1 MITTLNGAP
10 AIIHDGKVLTEP
22 TEWAAALQ
30 AASERIAAL
39 SDQVIAQQRAGYAAT
54 ARANRVVDIENYLIN
69 VAKGNKPLPTAEDC
83 KVMALRLGTPFAE
96 WSDYVKEYKY
106 GNL

>member
-1 MITTLNGAP
+1 MIATLNGAP
-10 AIIHDGKVLTEP
+10 VIIHNGKVLVEP
-22 TEWAAALQ
+22 QEWAAALSD
-30 AASERIAAL
+30 AAQRIATL
-39 SDQVIAQQRAGYAAT
+39 SDQVIAQQQAGYAAT

-96 WSDYVKEYKY
+96 WSDYVKGYK
-106 GNL
+106 L

>member
-10 AIIHDGKVLTEP
+10 AIIHDGKVLTNIA
-22 TEWAAALQ
+22 EWAAALH
-30 AASERIAAL
+30 AASERIATL
-39 SDQVIAQQRAGYAAT
+39 NDQVIAQQRAGYSAT
-54 ARANRVVDIENYLIN
+54 ARANRVVDILIN
-69 VAKGNKPLPTAEDC
+69 VAKGNKPLPTTEDC
-83 KVMALRLGTPFAE
+83 KVMALRLGTPYAE